1 MERTN
6 DTHGSTINEERKC
19 DMTNGDKIRAM
30 TDEELT
36 GLMAKHVHC
45 GECWLADTC
54 LSRNCYDSFAKW
66 LRSPAEESEK

>member
-1 MERTN
+1 
-6 DTHGSTINEERKC
+6 
-19 DMTNGDKIRAM
+19 MTNGDKIRAM